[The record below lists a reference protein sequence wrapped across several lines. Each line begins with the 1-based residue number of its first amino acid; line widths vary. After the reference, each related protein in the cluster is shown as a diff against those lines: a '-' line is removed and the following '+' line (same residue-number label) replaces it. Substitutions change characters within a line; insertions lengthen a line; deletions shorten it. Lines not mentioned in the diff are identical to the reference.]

1 MKVINL
7 YALFILFL
15 YPLFTIFSFS
25 QAEAEETFEL
35 VVEKHVLLPGEHL
48 VNVLRNTYKIPDRL
62 IFNEY
67 LNLIKEINPDVKDL
81 NTMVDYQTLLIPLT
95 LVPKNKDYRIVFK
108 ETERTSRIIPTIKE
122 EKKPP
127 ASPVKPRREV
137 ALERINFETFLQSE
151 FTSLLDES
159 GSTIQQEGIHE
170 FPDFEGSQLSLDTA
184 TYPIIQCEKNNTFLI
199 MDYYNRLPDEIKEV
213 IQSNWNNYKIVPSGK
228 DQGLES
234 TIDQILKEM
243 SFFKVIEQGE
253 PLVRG
258 EDVLIKIVGDWIV
271 YPDSALQKAFV
282 VNLINSPEHITAT
295 SIKRYLEEH
304 GIKLIDLDLFEQSE
318 DESSFVMEDKG
329 EDAGSSEISQLDFTD
344 KVTFVETLLE
354 LAEQD
359 YSQNVPISVYS
370 RDNTGLALNVTI
382 DITFVKNGKKHLIY
396 LQKKSP
402 KLLSLLTK
410 QGFPLLKL
418 TSEEDAVTTVKKVL
432 DFLKVDYKSPII
444 TFAASKTNQD
454 NKIWVNIPGILFETE
469 RKKVLLTHLSLPP
482 TLISFLEEK
491 GVQTTIYQ

>member
-48 VNVLRNTYKIPDRL
+48 VNILRNTYKIPDRL

-81 NTMVDYQTLLIPLT
+81 DTMGDYQILLIPLS
-95 LVPKNKDYRIVFK
+95 LVPKSKDYRIVFK
-108 ETERTSRIIPTIKE
+108 EPGRTSRTIPTIKK

-127 ASPVKPRREV
+127 ASTVRPRRKV
-137 ALERINFETFLQSE
+137 SLERINFETFLQSE
-151 FTSLLDES
+151 FTPLLDES
-159 GSTIQQEGIHE
+159 GSTLQQEGIHE

-184 TYPIIQCEKNNTFLI
+184 TYPIIQCENNTFLI
-199 MDYYNRLPDEIKEV
+199 LDYYNRLPDEIKEV

-271 YPDSALQKAFV
+271 YPDSVLQKAFV

-295 SIKRYLEEH
+295 SIKKYLEEH
-304 GIKLIDLDLFEQSE
+304 GIKLIDLDLFEQPE
-318 DESSFVMEDKG
+318 DKSSFVMEDKG

-344 KVTFVETLLE
+344 KVTFVETILE

-382 DITFVKNGKKHLIY
+382 DINFVKNEINTSYIYKKN
-396 LQKKSP
+396 LQNS
-402 KLLSLLTK
+402 
-410 QGFPLLKL
+410 
-418 TSEEDAVTTVKKVL
+418 
-432 DFLKVDYKSPII
+432 
-444 TFAASKTNQD
+444 
-454 NKIWVNIPGILFETE
+454 
-469 RKKVLLTHLSLPP
+469 
-482 TLISFLEEK
+482 
-491 GVQTTIYQ
+491 